1 MNIDDHPKTALILH
15 VCCAPCATSVV
26 ERLRPEYRVVPYF
39 SNSNIHPEEE
49 YRLRL
54 REMERLSP
62 EMSLDLFRDEYDP
75 DRWFAEVRGLEHE
88 PEGGAR
94 CERCFR
100 LRLDRTAQ
108 FALAQGIDTFT
119 TTLTVS
125 PHKRADVIHRI
136 GAEVAARHSLRF
148 LPEDFKK
155 RDGFRRSGELSREYG
170 LYRQN
175 YCGCLYSR
183 RKPKDAMT
191 R

>member
-1 MNIDDHPKTALILH
+1 MNIDDHPKPALILH

-39 SNSNIHPEEE
+39 SNSNIHPEKE

-136 GAEVAARHSLRF
+136 GAEVAARHGLRF

-183 RKPKDAMT
+183 RKPKDAVT